1 MKLTVIDAAGPVGR
15 QVVNLALATGHEVTG
30 VLLSDERPEVVHE
43 RLRLLPAR
51 IIDGGSLGGSLGDAL
66 HGADAVISAVDPT
79 AADPAMMI
87 PLADAI
93 LRGMKRYGA
102 RRLVDLVS
110 PGVPDARGRS
120 RALEGF
126 TLVRSLRPVTEPEA
140 MARPVHPE
148 MVHHAELIRASR
160 VDWTMVRPARLI
172 DGIRT
177 GRYRH
182 GYLRLGIGASIFRAD
197 LADFLVALAVGGG
210 YLRRAPIV
218 SYAAKTGIP
227 GIDAGFR

>member
-43 RLRLLPAR
+43 RLHLLPAR
-51 IIDGGSLGGSLGDAL
+51 IIDGGSLGDAL
-66 HGADAVISAVDPT
+66 HGADAVISAMDPT
-79 AADPAMMI
+79 AADLGMMI

-110 PGVPDARGRS
+110 SGVPDARDRS

-126 TLVRSLRPVTEPEA
+126 TLVRSLRPVVEPEA
-140 MARPVHPE
+140 VARPVHPE

-182 GYLRLGIGASIFRAD
+182 GYLRLGIGASISRAD

>member
-51 IIDGGSLGGSLGDAL
+51 IIDGGSLGDAL
-66 HGADAVISAVDPT
+66 HGADAVISAMDPT
-79 AADPAMMI
+79 AADPGMMI

-110 PGVPDARGRS
+110 SGVPDARDRS
-120 RALEGF
+120 RTLEGF

-140 MARPVHPE
+140 VARPVHPE

-182 GYLRLGIGASIFRAD
+182 GYLRLGIGASISRAD